1 MSRNRT
7 ARVAVLGSSVQ
18 RPAAPKHSSRTNPA
32 LKRRVVLGVLVLA
45 SLVLVTLYF
54 REPESGSLHDA
65 RSAGAAVL
73 KPFQVAADRD
83 VQPCRDGWDYLSG
96 LVSAKDDVV
105 RLRGENRVLR
115 QEATQYQFAFEKSRE
130 LERLLGYV
138 KSPAFPQDYEYVAAP
153 VTGYPPSQFEQRL
166 VIGAG
171 ESHGIRVGDP
181 VVNEEGLVGRVTAV
195 TAETA
200 QVTLLTDEKMAVGA
214 RDLDSDAVGIVRHGS
229 AGQEALVLDLV
240 EKRHAVVVGDM
251 VVTSGTRS
259 ASLDSPFPRGI
270 PVGTVT
276 FVGQSDTD
284 PYKQIQISPAVDFGS
299 LHSLLVLLPKGVQ
312 R

>member
-1 MSRNRT
+1 
-7 ARVAVLGSSVQ
+7 VAVLGSSVQ
-18 RPAAPKHSSRTNPA
+18 RPAPPKHSSRTNPA

-54 REPESGSLHDA
+54 REPQGGSLHAA
-65 RSAGAAVL
+65 RSAGTTVL
-73 KPFQVAADRD
+73 KPFQVAADRV
-83 VQPCRDGWDYLSG
+83 VQPFRDGWEYVSG
-96 LVSAKDDVV
+96 LVSAKEE
-105 RLRGENRVLR
+105 LAASQAENRVLR
-115 QEATQYQFAFEKSRE
+115 QEATQYKFAFEKSRE

-138 KSPAFPQDYEYVAAP
+138 QSPAFPQDYEYVAAP
-153 VTGYPPSQFEQRL
+153 VTAYPPSQFEQRL

-171 ESHGIRVGDP
+171 EEHGINVGDP

-195 TAETA
+195 TADSA

-214 RDLDSDAVGIVRHGS
+214 RDLDSDALGIVRHGS
-229 AGQEALVLDLV
+229 AGQETLVLDLV
-240 EKRHAVVVGDM
+240 EKRYAVEVGDR
-251 VVTSGTRS
+251 VVSSGTRS

-299 LHSLLVLLPKGVQ
+299 LHSLLVLIPKGAQ

>member
-1 MSRNRT
+1 M
-7 ARVAVLGSSVQ
+7 AVLGSSVQ
-18 RPAAPKHSSRTNPA
+18 RSAAPKHSSRTNPA

-54 REPESGSLHDA
+54 REPQSGSLHAA
-65 RSAGAAVL
+65 RSAGSAVL
-73 KPFQVAADRD
+73 RPFQVAADRV
-83 VQPCRDGWDYLSG
+83 VQPFRDGWEYVTG
-96 LVSAKDDVV
+96 LVSAKDE
-105 RLRGENRVLR
+105 LRRVQAENRVLR
-115 QEATQYQFAFEKSRE
+115 QEATQFQFAFEKSRE
-130 LERLLGYV
+130 LERLLAYV
-138 KSPAFPQDYEYVAAP
+138 RSPAFPQDYEYVAAP
-153 VTGYPPSQFEQRL
+153 VTAYPPSQFEQRL

-171 ESHGIRVGDP
+171 ENHGIRVNDP
-181 VVNEEGLVGRVTAV
+181 VVNEEGLVGRVTQV

-214 RDLDSDAVGIVRHGS
+214 RDLDSDAIGIVRHGS

-240 EKRHAVVVGDM
+240 EKRHAVEVGDK
-251 VVTSGTRS
+251 VVSSGTRS

-270 PVGTVT
+270 PIGTVT

-284 PYKQIQISPAVDFGS
+284 PYKQIQIAPVVDFGS
-299 LHSLLVLLPKGVQ
+299 LHSLLVLIPKGAT